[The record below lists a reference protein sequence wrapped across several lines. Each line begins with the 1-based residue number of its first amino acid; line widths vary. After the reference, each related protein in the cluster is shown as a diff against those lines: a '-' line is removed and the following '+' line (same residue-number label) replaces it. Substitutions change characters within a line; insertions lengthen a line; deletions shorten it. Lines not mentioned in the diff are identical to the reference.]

1 MALSTIQ
8 NNSFADTAVH
18 GFRNLLINSAMQVAQ
33 RSSSVTGVGT
43 TVGYFTVDRWRFA
56 DAGSP
61 VAVFTMA
68 QDSDAPDGFSN
79 SLKMTVT
86 TADTSVGANVSQ
98 YIDQFI
104 EAQNLQHLA
113 WDTASSGKSLTLSFW
128 VKCSTAQTFAIDFVN
143 EDNARYFNT
152 TYTVNSA
159 NVWEYKT
166 ISIPAD
172 ASNGFNNDNGR
183 GLRVRWSLVEG
194 SDYAGSIATAWGNT
208 EVRGGGHEN
217 TWVATTS
224 ETWQLAGPQ
233 LEVSSEPTP
242 FEHRP
247 YADELRRCQR
257 YYYALTDDGTTT
269 NYMIGGVETST
280 AAGLGGLAF
289 PTSMRAVPTATLLGT
304 NVTKFYSGATGTDDS
319 VSIGANRCSSTIGSL
334 YITGFTGGTVGQ
346 ACSLYN
352 GGSGSGI
359 SFDAE
364 L

>member
-257 YYYALTDDGTTT
+257 
-269 NYMIGGVETST
+269 
-280 AAGLGGLAF
+280 
-289 PTSMRAVPTATLLGT
+289 
-304 NVTKFYSGATGTDDS
+304 
-319 VSIGANRCSSTIGSL
+319 
-334 YITGFTGGTVGQ
+334 
-346 ACSLYN
+346 
-352 GGSGSGI
+352 
-359 SFDAE
+359 
-364 L
+364 